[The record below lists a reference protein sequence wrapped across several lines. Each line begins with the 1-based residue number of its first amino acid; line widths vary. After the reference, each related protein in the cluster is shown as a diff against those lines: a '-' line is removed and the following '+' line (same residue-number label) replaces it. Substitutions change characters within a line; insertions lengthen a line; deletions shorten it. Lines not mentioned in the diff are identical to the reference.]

1 MRNDRAKR
9 RSEPRNLPAMPI
21 LYCIGTD
28 TGTRPGEQQGK
39 AGRMTMKR
47 WHILLLIGLAG
58 VASLLL
64 AGFEQLA
71 PGMQFSLAMRLL
83 MLIQPAILTVAAV
96 AVGQALAAKAG
107 LGAPLVDA
115 WLQGGN
121 LRTILKRQM
130 PPALLLGLAVSLLM
144 ITYVRVILPSVTDA
158 VTMAK
163 MTAFPVPLITRI
175 LYGGITEELLTRW
188 GLMSFFAWAL
198 WRLSGKG
205 EVRPAILWAAIVLAA
220 ALFAAGHLPLLFT
233 IAAQPQ
239 PPLIIAILLANFI
252 PGLLFGW
259 LFWRRGLE
267 AAIFSHAFAHCVNAL
282 AS

>member
-1 MRNDRAKR
+1 
-9 RSEPRNLPAMPI
+9 
-21 LYCIGTD
+21 
-28 TGTRPGEQQGK
+28 
-39 AGRMTMKR
+39 MTMKR
-47 WHILLLIGLAG
+47 WHILLVIGLAG

-64 AGFEQLA
+64 AGFEQLE
-71 PGMQFSLAMRLL
+71 PGMQFSFAMRLL
-83 MLIQPAILTVAAV
+83 MLVQPAILTVGAV
-96 AVGQALAAKAG
+96 AVGQVLAAKVG

-121 LRTILKRQM
+121 LSVILRRQM
-130 PPALLLGLAVSLLM
+130 LPALLVGLAVGLLM
-144 ITYVRVILPSVTDA
+144 IAYARVILPSVTDVA
-158 VTMAK
+158 AMVK
-163 MTAFPVPLITRI
+163 MTAFPIPLTTRI
-175 LYGGITEELLTRW
+175 LYGGMTEELLTRW

-198 WRLSGKG
+198 WRLGGKG
-205 EVRPAILWAAIVLAA
+205 EVSPATIWAAIVMAA

-239 PPLIIAILLANFI
+239 PTLIITILLANFF

-267 AAIFSHAFAHCVNAL
+267 AAMFSHAFAHCLNVL